1 MIVNKSLF
9 LSVTQIDQH
18 QAPYTGTVDYDE
30 LMRGIIDSGFKGYF
44 TYEADGYYSKRKG
57 DPMPTLEI
65 KQAVVKLLYQIAQDL
80 LKRVDMYE
88 Y

>member
-1 MIVNKSLF
+1 MIVLWNL
-9 LSVTQIDQH
+9 
-18 QAPYTGTVDYDE
+18 
-30 LMRGIIDSGFKGYF
+30 GI
-44 TYEADGYYSKRKG
+44 TYSKRKG

-80 LKRVDMYE
+80 LKRFDMYE